1 LKGNVVLYVV
11 GAVLALIV
19 LQVAVSVFFSLLP
32 AILFFL
38 ASIVAAICAYAI
50 FTEKDARRIASV
62 DKLLGIAV
70 AIRKP
75 SFGTSTSSPVAVSA
89 KSSTNPTQVA
99 APVDIRSEQI
109 SDAAPVSVNTH
120 EHVPVVLL
128 KDEIMDSEGPL
139 DGIADP
145 VPEPVAGGVP
155 TAPPT
160 VPLPPRPPTS
170 RVDYGGLIDDI
181 KSRPIPR
188 PPSPS
193 RPTGSNAPTDGGG
206 GTTIDYGNLVSKMQS
221 ATPVVMSKD
230 ELIAAIGKNVIG
242 QRAAIETLATYV
254 RGKIGSRDTGKNK
267 PLVFMLPGPTGTG
280 KTEISKAL
288 AEALGT
294 KLVRFD
300 MGEYGEE
307 FKATN
312 LFGAPKG
319 YVGAED
325 GGALP
330 NAIRRGGG
338 KRLVV
343 LFDEVEKAHQS
354 LWQKMLA
361 FMDEGRTGDSKG
373 EVLAPKDTIILLTTN
388 RQAEEVAKD
397 PAAAREI
404 LRHDGYFSPEFMGR
418 VEKVVPM
425 PRGTEVD
432 MMQLTHRLADIL
444 AGTYGLSLAMDDDA
458 LMMLYSE
465 SRDGAE
471 RSGGRGITER
481 LKDLLIEDL
490 LELQGEGRE
499 IGRLIVMEGK
509 VRAVSA

>member
-1 LKGNVVLYVV
+1 
-11 GAVLALIV
+11 
-19 LQVAVSVFFSLLP
+19 
-32 AILFFL
+32 
-38 ASIVAAICAYAI
+38 
-50 FTEKDARRIASV
+50 
-62 DKLLGIAV
+62 
-70 AIRKP
+70 
-75 SFGTSTSSPVAVSA
+75 
-89 KSSTNPTQVA
+89 
-99 APVDIRSEQI
+99 
-109 SDAAPVSVNTH
+109 
-120 EHVPVVLL
+120 
-128 KDEIMDSEGPL
+128 M
-139 DGIADP
+139 
-145 VPEPVAGGVP
+145 
-155 TAPPT
+155 
-160 VPLPPRPPTS
+160 
-170 RVDYGGLIDDI
+170 
-181 KSRPIPR
+181 
-188 PPSPS
+188 
-193 RPTGSNAPTDGGG
+193 
-206 GTTIDYGNLVSKMQS
+206 
-221 ATPVVMSKD
+221 
-230 ELIAAIGKNVIG
+230 
-242 QRAAIETLATYV
+242 
-254 RGKIGSRDTGKNK
+254 
-267 PLVFMLPGPTGTG
+267 
-280 KTEISKAL
+280 
-288 AEALGT
+288 
-294 KLVRFD
+294 
-300 MGEYGEE
+300 
-307 FKATN
+307 
-312 LFGAPKG
+312 
-319 YVGAED
+319 
-325 GGALP
+325 
-330 NAIRRGGG
+330 
-338 KRLVV
+338 V